1 MIQEDLQ
8 GPLDKYIV
16 KCIGCAETVEVFEVP
31 GQFTNLTI
39 SYLDKDAEYSFFV
52 SVATDKGLNDTAE
65 PDILIIPKH
74 SEGNC
79 VKRCIFAQVTQHQ
92 LSSLKRHLLHLD
104 HDNETRIK
112 KLKHAER
119 KVLRT

>member
-65 PDILIIPKH
+65 PDILMIPKH

-79 VKRCIFAQVTQHQ
+79 VNVFKDATFLEMHFRPNNTTPTF
-92 LSSLKRHLLHLD
+92 
-104 HDNETRIK
+104 
-112 KLKHAER
+112 ER
-119 KVLRT
+119 KRAFIAFGP